1 MNQFFKIY
9 FKIGLL
15 FIQLVCLPHSNLVRM
30 KDTQKISSLF
40 IQLICLL
47 PLQKS
52 CSVVENL
59 FRNWFFFHP
68 HGHMVCFP
76 ISNYHVEQSLLKNQF
91 DFHPT
96 GLFTHFQLSCR
107 VQQYL
112 LEYWFVFHPT
122 GLFFH
127 FLLLIMQCRVAFIEK
142 IGLFIIQLVCLP
154 ISIYRAEYSSSFF
167 IICLFLSNSFV

>member
-68 HGHMVCFP
+68 HGQWAH
-76 ISNYHVEQSLLKNQF
+76 
-91 DFHPT
+91 
-96 GLFTHFQLSCR
+96 GLFPHFQLSCR
-107 VQQYL
+107 VESIEKL
-112 LEYWFVFHPT
+112 VCFSSNWFVYSFPI
-122 GLFFH
+122 
-127 FLLLIMQCRVAFIEK
+127 IMQSIVAFIG
-142 IGLFIIQLVCLP
+142 ILVCFSSNWFVCQFVITYQALQS
-154 ISIYRAEYSSSFF
+154 SIY
-167 IICLFLSNSFV
+167 